1 MLGFLLGKFVSDRHH
16 HIRQL
21 NIEQNRNA
29 NALQIK
35 SKLSEP
41 AIKFVESQHQ
51 QTHADQNQKLTREFI
66 GCMQQQD
73 FDYSERLDTFVNQ
86 FIDQQFKVMN
96 KCLHSLEKF
105 LNQLVQPE

>member
-21 NIEQNRNA
+21 AIEQNRNA

-35 SKLSEP
+35 STLSEP
-41 AIKFVESQHQ
+41 AKKFVDNQHHV
-51 QTHADQNQKLTREFI
+51 THAEQNQMLWREFI

-73 FDYSERLDTFVNQ
+73 FNYSERLDTFVNH

-96 KCLHSLEKF
+96 KCLQSLEKF
-105 LNQLVQPE
+105 LNQLIQPE

>member
-21 NIEQNRNA
+21 NLEQARNA
-29 NALQIK
+29 NAIQIK

-41 AIKFVESQHQ
+41 AIKFVEHQHQ
-51 QTHADQNQKLTREFI
+51 ITHAEQNQQLWHEFI

-73 FDYSERLDTFVNQ
+73 FEYSERLDTFVNQ

-105 LNQLVQPE
+105 LNQLIQQE

>member
-1 MLGFLLGKFVSDRHH
+1 MSDRHH
-16 HIRQL
+16 HIRAL
-21 NIEQNRNA
+21 NVEQHRNA

-41 AIKFVESQHQ
+41 AIKFVENRHQ
-51 QTHADQNQKLTREFI
+51 VTNEEQNQQMWREFI

-73 FDYSERLDTFVNQ
+73 FTYTERLDTFVNQ
-86 FIDQQFKVMN
+86 FIDQQFRVMN

-105 LNQLVQPE
+105 LNHLSPVE